1 MKEPTLKIDT
11 QPQDNCTLALTVEV
25 DDDRVQPAL
34 KAAAR
39 RLAKQLRFPGFRP
52 GKAPYETV
60 LRQVGEGALY
70 NEALESLGQEVYQEA
85 LEQAKI
91 EAFAPAELEHVD
103 LKPMVLKFVVPLRP
117 EVELGDYRGT
127 LRVDYTA
134 PDVTDEAVQES
145 LEHLREHQSEL
156 TPVER
161 PAQLGDVVTLDAKGY
176 LNDGENPS
184 DFLLADKD
192 VALLLD
198 EAADWPMPGF
208 APEVVGLSAGE
219 EKKFDLTFP
228 EAYPNESLK
237 GQVAHFEVT
246 VKEVKQRA
254 LPEWSDELAKSF
266 GDYESLDDLRAKVR
280 ADLLAQA
287 EHSSGHEYSD
297 KVVNELAEQ
306 AQVKYPPVVL
316 EQELDEYLEDL
327 DRRLREQRLTL
338 DDYLKIQGKSKEEFR
353 EEVRPQAEKR
363 LKRTLVLGKVVDL
376 EGLTVEGDEIEQAI
390 DRLSTPWGEQAG
402 EMRKVLSNDRARR
415 MVSLDVLSEKAVARL
430 VAIAK
435 GEEVPPLPEKPAAG
449 AEAETAAPAD
459 AEPENLS
466 VAPPAET
473 EGEAAASTESS
484 S

>member
-1 MKEPTLKIDT
+1 MKEPTLKIET

-25 DDDRVQPAL
+25 DDARVQPAL

-85 LEQAKI
+85 LEQAQI
-91 EAFAPAELEHVD
+91 EAFAPGELEHVD

-117 EVELGDYRGT
+117 EVELGEYRGT

-198 EAADWPMPGF
+198 ESADWPMPGF

-228 EAYPNESLK
+228 ESYPNESLK
-237 GQVAHFEVT
+237 GQVAHFEVN

-287 EHSSGHEYSD
+287 EHSAGHEYSD
-297 KVVNELAEQ
+297 KVVTELAER

-376 EGLTVEGDEIEQAI
+376 EGLTVDDDEIEQAI
-390 DRLSTPWGEQAG
+390 DRLSTPWGERAG
-402 EMRKVLSNDRARR
+402 EMRKVLADDRARR
-415 MVSLDVLSEKAVARL
+415 MVSLDVLSDKAVARL

-435 GEEVPPLPEKPAAG
+435 GEEVPPLPEKPAAE
-449 AEAETAAPAD
+449 AAAETAVPIPA
-459 AEPENLS
+459 ETENLS

-473 EGEAAASTESS
+473 EDEAAASTESS

>member
-91 EAFAPAELEHVD
+91 EAFAPGELEHVD

-127 LRVDYTA
+127 LRLDYTA

-208 APEVVGLSAGE
+208 APEVVGLSDGE

-254 LPEWSDELAKSF
+254 LPEW
-266 GDYESLDDLRAKVR
+266 
-280 ADLLAQA
+280 
-287 EHSSGHEYSD
+287 
-297 KVVNELAEQ
+297 
-306 AQVKYPPVVL
+306 
-316 EQELDEYLEDL
+316 
-327 DRRLREQRLTL
+327 
-338 DDYLKIQGKSKEEFR
+338 
-353 EEVRPQAEKR
+353 
-363 LKRTLVLGKVVDL
+363 
-376 EGLTVEGDEIEQAI
+376 
-390 DRLSTPWGEQAG
+390 
-402 EMRKVLSNDRARR
+402 
-415 MVSLDVLSEKAVARL
+415 
-430 VAIAK
+430 
-435 GEEVPPLPEKPAAG
+435 
-449 AEAETAAPAD
+449 
-459 AEPENLS
+459 
-466 VAPPAET
+466 
-473 EGEAAASTESS
+473 
-484 S
+484 

>member
-1 MKEPTLKIDT
+1 M
-11 QPQDNCTLALTVEV
+11 
-25 DDDRVQPAL
+25 
-34 KAAAR
+34 
-39 RLAKQLRFPGFRP
+39 
-52 GKAPYETV
+52 
-60 LRQVGEGALY
+60 
-70 NEALESLGQEVYQEA
+70 
-85 LEQAKI
+85 
-91 EAFAPAELEHVD
+91 
-103 LKPMVLKFVVPLRP
+103 
-117 EVELGDYRGT
+117 
-127 LRVDYTA
+127 
-134 PDVTDEAVQES
+134 
-145 LEHLREHQSEL
+145 
-156 TPVER
+156 
-161 PAQLGDVVTLDAKGY
+161 
-176 LNDGENPS
+176 
-184 DFLLADKD
+184 
-192 VALLLD
+192 
-198 EAADWPMPGF
+198 
-208 APEVVGLSAGE
+208 
-219 EKKFDLTFP
+219 
-228 EAYPNESLK
+228 
-237 GQVAHFEVT
+237 
-246 VKEVKQRA
+246 
-254 LPEWSDELAKSF
+254 
-266 GDYESLDDLRAKVR
+266 R

-306 AQVKYPPVVL
+306 AQVKYPPVVF

>member
-266 GDYESLDDLRAKVR
+266 GDYESLDDL
-280 ADLLAQA
+280 
-287 EHSSGHEYSD
+287 
-297 KVVNELAEQ
+297 
-306 AQVKYPPVVL
+306 
-316 EQELDEYLEDL
+316 
-327 DRRLREQRLTL
+327 DRRLHEQRLTL
-338 DDYLKIQGKSKEEFR
+338 EDYLKIQGKSKEEFR